1 MKEITVYLHATGN
14 DPVKIEKL
22 MIQKRGYKIN
32 LVKSSTQ
39 SQNLLL
45 VDNRNINQ
53 LSIKEMIMFCEFN
66 YSRH

>member
-1 MKEITVYLHATGN
+1 
-14 DPVKIEKL
+14 

-45 VDNRNINQ
+45 VDNRNTNQ

-66 YSRH
+66 YSGH